1 MGRVTSIAS
10 PHVAHAAE
18 ACRVPPQSGVTSAMA
33 LAASA
38 PNGQSSGSS
47 TAAAG
52 TIGERRHQ
60 RRHAPPLRQRR
71 RGRPH
76 VQPALVVDR
85 RAGGC
90 HRVPVARQ
98 GSVNEGSLGSTT
110 A

>member
-1 MGRVTSIAS
+1 MGRVISIAS

-18 ACRVPPQSGVTSAMA
+18 ACSVPPQSGATSAIA

-47 TAAAG
+47 TAPPTAPSPSPATSAG
-52 TIGERRHQ
+52 TRRHSGNAAAADQTCNQ
-60 RRHAPPLRQRR
+60 RSSSTAP
-71 RGRPH
+71 
-76 VQPALVVDR
+76 
-85 RAGGC
+85 GGAIVC
-90 HRVPVARQ
+90 RWARQ